1 MDREPLERIDSFP
14 YRHKVAD
21 LMSAPAITIEAG
33 ADVQTAARRMRE
45 KNISSLVVLDGA
57 GRPAGLITERD
68 LLRIMAERGAA
79 AVSASVRDVM
89 TSPLHTIEI
98 GRAHV

>member
-33 ADVQTAARRMRE
+33 ADVQTAARRMHFALSK
-45 KNISSLVVLDGA
+45 KNI
-57 GRPAGLITERD
+57 PALSW
-68 LLRIMAERGAA
+68 
-79 AVSASVRDVM
+79 SA
-89 TSPLHTIEI
+89 T
-98 GRAHV
+98 